1 MAKHGKK
8 FKAASALYDRSKL
21 YSPAEAAAL
30 LNKMPKAKFDE
41 TVDVAVRL
49 GVDPRHADQMIRGA
63 VVLPHGTGKT
73 NRVAVFCRG
82 DKQQQAR
89 DAGADVVGAEDL
101 IEKVNGGFM
110 DFDVVIAAPDMMA
123 AVGRLGRVLGPRG
136 LMPNPKTGTVTP
148 DVAKAVGEA
157 KGGKVEYRTQKEGIV
172 QAPIG
177 KASFA
182 ADKLAGN
189 LITLID
195 ALNRAKPSTAKGNY
209 MQSIVI
215 SSTMGPGIKIDPSD
229 GSFAK

>member
-21 YSPAEAAAL
+21 YSPADAAAL

-89 DAGADVVGAEDL
+89 DAGADIVGAEDL

>member
-1 MAKHGKK
+1 MAKRSKK
-8 FKAASALYDRSKL
+8 FRAAQALYDRAKQ
-21 YSPAEAAAL
+21 YSPAEAGAI

-89 DAGADVVGAEDL
+89 DAGADIVGAEDL

-157 KGGKVEYRTQKEGIV
+157 KGGKIEYRTQKEGIV

-177 KASFA
+177 KASFT
-182 ADKLAGN
+182 ADKLAAN
-189 LITLID
+189 LIVLID

-209 MQSIVI
+209 MKSIVI
-215 SSTMGPGIKIDPSD
+215 SSTMGPGIKIDPAD
-229 GSFAK
+229 GAFAK

>member
-21 YSPAEAAAL
+21 YSPADAAAL